1 MGAGHGLAW
10 MEVAAKSSRRDR
22 WRELLA
28 TQWRNPPWWHDRVLA
43 GVYWRI
49 EAKRAHERYAR
60 ETGLRLLTFCRE
72 AQAAADSPL
81 TKEPSHS

>member
-1 MGAGHGLAW
+1 MRAAHARAGL
-10 MEVAAKSSRRDR
+10 VAAMSGRWDR
-22 WRELLA
+22 WRQRLVAEL
-28 TQWRNPPWWHDRVLA
+28 RKPPWWHDRVLA

-49 EAKRAHERYAR
+49 EAKHAHERYAR
-60 ETGLRLLTFCRE
+60 ETGLRWLTLCRE

>member
-1 MGAGHGLAW
+1 MSGRW
-10 MEVAAKSSRRDR
+10 DR
-22 WRELLA
+22 WRQLLA
-28 TQWRNPPWWHDRVLA
+28 AELQKPPWWHDRVLA